1 MKRTA
6 LTLLLIVGL
15 VASVFAAGIAEDMG
29 AVQTSAPAETPVDT
43 GTTAPAETPA
53 DTTAPAETQS
63 TAPATTTET
72 TDVATAEST
81 ATAEGVTKIRVFET
95 TDIHG
100 YLLDTSSGDESTFQY
115 RLAYIANAVNEARK
129 AEEYDGVLLLNGGNN
144 YEGTPVSNLL
154 QGSAV
159 KAAMDVMDY
168 DAVSIGNHEF
178 DYGITNNC
186 DDDGT
191 LSAYSIGNF
200 TGDSDTPVLAYNL
213 YYAGTKDR
221 VSFAKDYVVVEKG
234 GKRVALIGYI
244 SDFSSQVMTSKI
256 SAYEIDDSID
266 ALIAKIK
273 EVNAA
278 ENPDVT
284 VVVSF
289 SGASSLAEKLSKED
303 VDLVTGGHNQASN
316 GSAGIS
322 STGVAYLESACY
334 AQGYVYATIVV
345 DNATGEVSVED
356 LGAKALTGRGAD
368 TSVLYDTADN
378 TSLDPIVLEISHEA
392 WDAVKDNMQEE
403 LGYITVSIDK
413 TTTSDNGATYAG
425 NWITGLMLRYA
436 SEKCGAVAAF
446 YNNGGIRTTLKI
458 ADGETTRTITAGDIY
473 QINPFCNS
481 WYIYEVTGA
490 ELAQQLINGFTNMG
504 NYGDQMSGLTFTYTQ
519 KEVASSSSNGSGSQ
533 GGAGSQ
539 GSGSGAPAG
548 DGKGAGGA
556 GGPAGG
562 PGGGSRKSYEYT
574 ITSITLSDGTVVDV
588 NDTETTYLVCTSS
601 YSGTLA
607 GGVFENKTP
616 VYPITEAPVDNVTII
631 ELLREEAAA
640 NNGLISVDTSARG
653 TLVTE

>member
-29 AVQTSAPAETPVDT
+29 AVQTSAPADT
-43 GTTAPAETPA
+43 
-53 DTTAPAETQS
+53 

-72 TDVATAEST
+72 TDAATT
-81 ATAEGVTKIRVFET
+81 AATGVTKIRVFET

-115 RLAYIANAVNEARK
+115 RLAYIANTVNEARK

-159 KAAMDVMDY
+159 KAAMDAMDY
-168 DAVSIGNHEF
+168 DAASIGNHEF

-191 LSAYSIGNF
+191 LSAYAIGNF
-200 TGDSDTPVLAYNL
+200 TGDSDISVLAYNL

-256 SAYEIDDSID
+256 SAYEIDDSLD
-266 ALIAKIK
+266 ALVAKIK

-303 VDLVTGGHNQASN
+303 VDLVTGGHNQASS

-334 AQGYVYATIVV
+334 AQGYVYATIIV
-345 DNATGEVSVED
+345 DNVTGEVSVED
-356 LGAKALTGRGAD
+356 LGAKALTGRGVD

-378 TSLDPIVLEISHEA
+378 TSLDPTVLAISHEA
-392 WDAVKDNMQEE
+392 WNAVKDDMQEE

-413 TTTSDNGATYAG
+413 TSTSDNGATYAG

-490 ELAQQLINGFTNMG
+490 ELAQQLVNGFTNMG

-519 KEVASSSSNGSGSQ
+519 KEVASSSGSGSA
-533 GGAGSQ
+533 GGA
-539 GSGSGAPAG
+539 GAPAG
-548 DGKGAGGA
+548 DGKGAGGPA
-556 GGPAGG
+556 GGPGGPGG
-562 PGGGSRKSYEYT
+562 PGGGSRKTYEYT

-616 VYPITEAPVDNVTII
+616 VYPITEAPIDNITII

>member
-1 MKRTA
+1 MKKLA
-6 LTLLLIVGL
+6 LTVLLIVGL
-15 VASVFAAGIAEDMG
+15 VGFVFSAGIAEGMG
-29 AVQTSAPAETPVDT
+29 ATKTQETTEVSETVD
-43 GTTAPAETPA
+43 
-53 DTTAPAETQS
+53 
-63 TAPATTTET
+63 TTET
-72 TDVATAEST
+72 QEVAQ
-81 ATAEGVTKIRVFET
+81 GVTKIRVFET

-100 YLLDTSSGDESTFQY
+100 YLMDTSSGDESTFQY
-115 RLAYIANAVNEARK
+115 RLAYIANDVNKARQ
-129 AEEYDGVLLLNGGNN
+129 YDDVLLLNGGNN

-159 KAAMDVMDY
+159 KAAMDAMGY

-178 DYGITNNC
+178 DYGIDTVNC
-186 DDDGT
+186 DPDGT
-191 LSAYSIGNF
+191 LSAYSIGSF
-200 TGDSDTPVLAYNL
+200 SGDSQIPVLAYNL

-221 VSFAKDYVVVEKG
+221 VAFAKDYVIVEKG
-234 GKRVALIGYI
+234 GKRIALIGYI

-266 ALIAKIK
+266 ALIAKIQ
-273 EVNAA
+273 EVNST

-289 SGASSLAEKLSKED
+289 SGASSLAEKLSKTD
-303 VDLVTGGHNQASN
+303 VDLVTGGHNQAST
-316 GSAGIS
+316 GSAGIA

-345 DNATGEVSVED
+345 DNVTGEVSVED
-356 LGAKALTGRGAD
+356 IGAKAISGRGVD
-368 TSVLYDTADN
+368 TSVLYDTEGN
-378 TSLDPIVLEISHEA
+378 TALDPTVLAISHEA
-392 WDAVKDNMQEE
+392 WNAVKDDMQEE

-413 TTTSDNGATYAG
+413 TTASDNGATYAG
-425 NWITGLMLRYA
+425 NWITGLMLKYA

-473 QINPFCNS
+473 QINPFCNA

-519 KEVASSSSNGSGSQ
+519 TEVASSSNE
-533 GGAGSQ
+533 GA
-539 GSGSGAPAG
+539 
-548 DGKGAGGA
+548 GAGGN
-556 GGPAGG
+556 GGGNGAPGEGKGVAGG
-562 PGGGSRKSYEYT
+562 PGMPGGSRKSYEYT
-574 ITSITLSDGTVVDV
+574 IESITLSDGTVVDV

-616 VYPITEAPVDNVTII
+616 VYPISEAPIDNVTII

-640 NNGLISVDTSARG
+640 NDGLISVDTSARG
-653 TLVTE
+653 TLVTK

>member
-1 MKRTA
+1 MKKLA
-6 LTLLLIVGL
+6 LTVLLIVGL
-15 VASVFAAGIAEDMG
+15 VGFVFSAGIAEDMG
-29 AVQTSAPAETPVDT
+29 ATKTQETTEVSETVD
-43 GTTAPAETPA
+43 
-53 DTTAPAETQS
+53 
-63 TAPATTTET
+63 TTET
-72 TDVATAEST
+72 QEVAQ
-81 ATAEGVTKIRVFET
+81 GVTKIRVFET

-100 YLLDTSSGDESTFQY
+100 YLMDTSSGDESTFQY
-115 RLAYIANAVNEARK
+115 RLAYIANDVNQARQ
-129 AEEYDGVLLLNGGNN
+129 DGDVLLLNGGNN

-159 KAAMDVMDY
+159 KAAMDAMGY

-178 DYGITNNC
+178 DYGIDTVNC
-186 DDDGT
+186 DPDGT
-191 LSAYSIGNF
+191 LSAYSIGSF
-200 TGDSDTPVLAYNL
+200 SGDSQIPVLAYNL

-221 VSFAKDYVVVEKG
+221 VAFAKDYVIVEKN
-234 GKRVALIGYI
+234 GKRIALIGYI

-266 ALIAKIK
+266 ALIAKIQ
-273 EVNAA
+273 EVNST

-289 SGASSLAEKLSKED
+289 SGASSLAEQLSKTD
-303 VDLVTGGHNQASN
+303 VDLVTGGHNQAST
-316 GSAGIS
+316 GSAGIA

-345 DNATGEVSVED
+345 DNVTGEVSVED
-356 LGAKALTGRGAD
+356 IGSKAISGRGVD
-368 TSVLYDTADN
+368 TSVLYDTEGN
-378 TSLDPIVLEISHEA
+378 TALDSTVLAISHEA
-392 WDAVKDNMQEE
+392 WNAVKDDMQEE

-413 TTTSDNGATYAG
+413 TTASDNGATYAG
-425 NWITGLMLRYA
+425 NWITGLMLKYA

-473 QINPFCNS
+473 QINPFCNA

-519 KEVASSSSNGSGSQ
+519 TEVASSSNEGAGAGGN
-533 GGAGSQ
+533 GGAPGE
-539 GSGSGAPAG
+539 
-548 DGKGAGGA
+548 GKGGAGGA
-556 GGPAGG
+556 GGPGM
-562 PGGGSRKSYEYT
+562 PGGSRKSYEYT
-574 ITSITLSDGTVVDV
+574 IESITLSDGTVVDV

-616 VYPITEAPVDNVTII
+616 VYPISEAPIDNVTII

-640 NNGLISVDTSARG
+640 NDGLISVDTSARG
-653 TLVTE
+653 TLVTK

>member
-1 MKRTA
+1 MKKLA

-15 VASVFAAGIAEDMG
+15 VGSVFAVGIAEDMG
-29 AVQTSAPAETPVDT
+29 ATKTQETTQVPGAEKSTEVS
-43 GTTAPAETPA
+43 GSEEFTPA
-53 DTTAPAETQS
+53 QGATQD
-63 TAPATTTET
+63 AADATK
-72 TDVATAEST
+72 ATQDAAD
-81 ATAEGVTKIRVFET
+81 ATQATQAAQGVTKIRVFET

-100 YLLDTSSGDESTFQY
+100 YLMDTSSGDESTFQY
-115 RLAYIANAVNEARK
+115 RLAYIANDVNKARQNVDQV
-129 AEEYDGVLLLNGGNN
+129 ENYDGVLLLNGGNN

-159 KAAMDVMDY
+159 KAAMDAMGY

-178 DYGITNNC
+178 DYGIDTVNC
-186 DDDGT
+186 DPDGT
-191 LSAYSIGNF
+191 LSAYSIGSF
-200 TGDSDTPVLAYNL
+200 SGDSQIPVLAYNL

-221 VSFAKDYVVVEKG
+221 VTFAKDYVIVEKG
-234 GKRVALIGYI
+234 GKRIALIGYI

-266 ALIAKIK
+266 ALIAKIQ
-273 EVNAA
+273 EVNST
-278 ENPDVT
+278 ENPDIT

-289 SGASSLAEKLSKED
+289 SGASSLAEKLSKTD
-303 VDLVTGGHNQASN
+303 VDLVTGGHNQAST
-316 GSAGIS
+316 GSAGIA

-345 DNATGEVSVED
+345 DNATGEVSIED
-356 LGAKALTGRGAD
+356 IGAKAISGRGVD
-368 TSVLYDTADN
+368 TSVLYDTEGN
-378 TSLDPIVLEISHEA
+378 TALDPTVLEISHEA
-392 WDAVKDNMQEE
+392 WNAVKDNMQEE

-413 TTTSDNGATYAG
+413 TSASDNGATYAG

-446 YNNGGIRTTLKI
+446 YNNGGIRTSLTI
-458 ADGETTRTITAGDIY
+458 AEGETTRTITAGDIY
-473 QINPFCNS
+473 QINPFCNA

-519 KEVASSSSNGSGSQ
+519 TEVASSSTES
-533 GGAGSQ
+533 
-539 GSGSGAPAG
+539 
-548 DGKGAGGA
+548 AGGA
-556 GGPAGG
+556 GGPSGGPGMPGGAGG
-562 PGGGSRKSYEYT
+562 PGMPGGSRKTYEYT
-574 ITSITLSDGTVVDV
+574 IESITLSDGTVVDV

-616 VYPITEAPVDNVTII
+616 VYPISEAPIDNVTII
-631 ELLREEAAA
+631 ELLREEASE

-653 TLVTE
+653 TLVTK

>member
-29 AVQTSAPAETPVDT
+29 AVQTSAPADT
-43 GTTAPAETPA
+43 
-53 DTTAPAETQS
+53 

-72 TDVATAEST
+72 TDAATT
-81 ATAEGVTKIRVFET
+81 AATGVTKIRVFET

-115 RLAYIANAVNEARK
+115 RLAYIANEVNEARK

-159 KAAMDVMDY
+159 KAAMDAMDY
-168 DAVSIGNHEF
+168 DAASIGNHEF

-191 LSAYSIGNF
+191 LSAYAIGNF
-200 TGDSDTPVLAYNL
+200 TGDSDISVLAYNL

-256 SAYEIDDSID
+256 SAYEIDDSLD
-266 ALIAKIK
+266 ALVAKIK

-303 VDLVTGGHNQASN
+303 VDLVTGGHNQASS

-334 AQGYVYATIVV
+334 AQGYVYATIIV
-345 DNATGEVSVED
+345 DNVTGEVSVED
-356 LGAKALTGRGAD
+356 LGAKALTGRGVD

-378 TSLDPIVLEISHEA
+378 TSLDPTVLAISHEA
-392 WDAVKDNMQEE
+392 WNAVKDDMQEE

-413 TTTSDNGATYAG
+413 TSTSDNGATYAG

-490 ELAQQLINGFTNMG
+490 ELAQQLVNGFTNMG

-519 KEVASSSSNGSGSQ
+519 KEVASSSGSGSA
-533 GGAGSQ
+533 GGAG
-539 GSGSGAPAG
+539 APAS
-548 DGKGAGGA
+548 DGKGA

-562 PGGGSRKSYEYT
+562 PGGPGGPGGGSRKTYEYT

-616 VYPITEAPVDNVTII
+616 VYPITEAPIDNITII

>member
-1 MKRTA
+1 MKKLA

-15 VASVFAAGIAEDMG
+15 VGSVFAVGIAEDMG
-29 AVQTSAPAETPVDT
+29 ATKTQETTQAPGAEKSTEVS
-43 GTTAPAETPA
+43 GSEEFTPA
-53 DTTAPAETQS
+53 QGATQD
-63 TAPATTTET
+63 AADATK
-72 TDVATAEST
+72 ATQ
-81 ATAEGVTKIRVFET
+81 GVTKIRVFET

-100 YLLDTSSGDESTFQY
+100 YLMDTSSGDESTFQY
-115 RLAYIANAVNEARK
+115 RLAYIANDVNKARQNIDQT
-129 AEEYDGVLLLNGGNN
+129 EVYDGVLLLNGGNN

-159 KAAMDVMDY
+159 KAAMDAMGY

-178 DYGITNNC
+178 DYGIDTVNC
-186 DDDGT
+186 DPDGT
-191 LSAYSIGNF
+191 LSAYSIGSF
-200 TGDSDTPVLAYNL
+200 SGDSQIPVLAYNL

-221 VSFAKDYVVVEKG
+221 VAFAKDYVIVEKG
-234 GKRVALIGYI
+234 GKRIALIGYI

-266 ALIAKIK
+266 ALIAKIQ
-273 EVNAA
+273 EVNST
-278 ENPDVT
+278 ENPDIT

-289 SGASSLAEKLSKED
+289 SGASSLAEKLSKTD
-303 VDLVTGGHNQASN
+303 VDLVTGGHNQAST
-316 GSAGIS
+316 GSAGIA

-345 DNATGEVSVED
+345 DNATGEVSIED
-356 LGAKALTGRGAD
+356 IGAKAISGRGVD
-368 TSVLYDTADN
+368 TSVLYDTEGN
-378 TSLDPIVLEISHEA
+378 TALDPTVLEISHEA
-392 WDAVKDNMQEE
+392 WNAVKDNMQEE

-413 TTTSDNGATYAG
+413 TSASDNGATYAG

-446 YNNGGIRTTLKI
+446 YNNGGIRTSLTL
-458 ADGETTRTITAGDIY
+458 AEGETTRTITAGDIY
-473 QINPFCNS
+473 QINPFCNA

-519 KEVASSSSNGSGSQ
+519 TEVASSSTES
-533 GGAGSQ
+533 
-539 GSGSGAPAG
+539 
-548 DGKGAGGA
+548 AGGA
-556 GGPAGG
+556 GGPREEKGSDSKSAKGGAGAGGPSGGPGMPGGAGG
-562 PGGGSRKSYEYT
+562 PGMPGGSRKTYEYT
-574 ITSITLSDGTVVDV
+574 IESITLSDGTVVDV

-616 VYPITEAPVDNVTII
+616 VYPISEAPIDNVTII
-631 ELLREEAAA
+631 ELLREEASE

-653 TLVTE
+653 TLVTK

>member
-1 MKRTA
+1 MKKLA

-15 VASVFAAGIAEDMG
+15 VGSVFAVGIAEDMG
-29 AVQTSAPAETPVDT
+29 ATKTQETTQVPGAEKSTEVS
-43 GTTAPAETPA
+43 GSEEFTPA
-53 DTTAPAETQS
+53 QGATQDAS
-63 TAPATTTET
+63 DATQ
-72 TDVATAEST
+72 ATQ
-81 ATAEGVTKIRVFET
+81 ATQGVTKIRVFET

-100 YLLDTSSGDESTFQY
+100 YLMDTSSGDESTFQY
-115 RLAYIANAVNEARK
+115 RLAYIANDVNKARQNIDQT
-129 AEEYDGVLLLNGGNN
+129 EVYDGVLLLNGGNN

-159 KAAMDVMDY
+159 KAAMDVMGY

-178 DYGITNNC
+178 DYGIDTVNC
-186 DDDGT
+186 DPDGT
-191 LSAYSIGNF
+191 LSAYSIGSF
-200 TGDSDTPVLAYNL
+200 SGDSQIPVLAYNL

-221 VSFAKDYVVVEKG
+221 VAFAKDYVIVEKG
-234 GKRVALIGYI
+234 GKRIALIGYI

-266 ALIAKIK
+266 ALIAKIQ
-273 EVNAA
+273 EVNST
-278 ENPDVT
+278 ENPDIT

-289 SGASSLAEKLSKED
+289 SGASSLAEKLSKTD
-303 VDLVTGGHNQASN
+303 VDLVTGGHNQAST
-316 GSAGIS
+316 GSAGIA

-345 DNATGEVSVED
+345 DNATGEVSIED
-356 LGAKALTGRGAD
+356 IGAKAISGRGVD
-368 TSVLYDTADN
+368 TSVLYDTEGN
-378 TSLDPIVLEISHEA
+378 TALDPTVLEISHEA
-392 WDAVKDNMQEE
+392 WNAVKDDMQEE

-413 TTTSDNGATYAG
+413 TSASDNGATYAG
-425 NWITGLMLRYA
+425 NWITGLMLKYA

-446 YNNGGIRTTLKI
+446 YNNGGIRTSLTL
-458 ADGETTRTITAGDIY
+458 AEGETTRTITAGDIY
-473 QINPFCNS
+473 QINPFCNA

-519 KEVASSSSNGSGSQ
+519 TEVASSSTES
-533 GGAGSQ
+533 
-539 GSGSGAPAG
+539 
-548 DGKGAGGA
+548 AGGA
-556 GGPAGG
+556 GGPREEKGSDSKSAKGGAGAGG
-562 PGGGSRKSYEYT
+562 PSGGPGMPGGSRKTYEYT
-574 ITSITLSDGTVVDV
+574 IESITLSDGTVVDV

-616 VYPITEAPVDNVTII
+616 VYPISEAPIDNVTII
-631 ELLREEAAA
+631 ELLREEASE

-653 TLVTE
+653 TLVTK